1 MNFSLF
7 LFIYNNQLTNKNIL
21 LLFLRFSDIIILK
34 LKKIIVC
41 VLLLKFTFLKSIFNV
56 NVKNFYFI
64 KKNEF

>member
-34 LKKIIVC
+34 LKKNNCVC
-41 VLLLKFTFLKSIFNV
+41 VV
-56 NVKNFYFI
+56 VKIYFFE
-64 KKNEF
+64 KHF